1 MRSDGGTT
9 MTDDGAGTRVAI
21 WTWPVVLAVVTA
33 VGLLSA
39 LLADGIWDVLSWVTL
54 VIPVGVCLAY
64 GLPWRRGDR
73 ARARRTR

>member
-1 MRSDGGTT
+1 MRGDGGTT
-9 MTDDGAGTRVAI
+9 MADDGAGTRAAI
-21 WTWPVVLAVVTA
+21 WTWPIVLAVVTA

-54 VIPVGVCLAY
+54 AIPVGVCLAY
-64 GLPWRRGDR
+64 GLPWRRADR